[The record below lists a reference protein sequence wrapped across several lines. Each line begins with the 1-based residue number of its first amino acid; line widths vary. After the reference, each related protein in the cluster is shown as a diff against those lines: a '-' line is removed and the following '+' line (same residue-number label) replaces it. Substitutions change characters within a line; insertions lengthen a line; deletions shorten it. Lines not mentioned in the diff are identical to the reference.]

1 MPYFDEKPHRFRVFF
16 AVLFTVLFVFSVIHF
31 YRLIESP
38 TDENWFTNTPTP
50 FYIVEDVPAKLLKAD
65 KSGRFAL
72 KPARVPDSLLVGDIL
87 LPHSKKIS
95 LAALIDSLHF
105 LQKHDSV
112 LTCTIYRPKYN
123 QVYTYRVA
131 SAVMPDTLIRL
142 LPPSV
147 AVFDVA
153 KGGASDR
160 AGMKAGDLIVTINQR
175 SFKDMFE
182 ADRIMRTGRTGKS
195 IVYEIVRR
203 NEKVQLN
210 VVLARFGIPFSLLI
224 FMITGLTYMGL
235 GLFLGI
241 MRPQINASRLLA
253 LGFTLFGCVLML
265 MNTMRQ
271 PIIDSWSN
279 FITYP
284 LPAMLYLSIAVILH
298 SNYYFPRPSPLL
310 LQKRWLQ
317 ILPYAIALICSV
329 AIYLGKGAIWI
340 NRFVLLMVLI
350 SLLPLFFYR
359 KQFNPENKRLLRIIR
374 LALMVC
380 IGLLIVLVWYVNRY
394 AGPLSTGYIGFPLML
409 VPAAY
414 LYTIGRYRLL
424 DMNLRIRRNIR
435 FSLAV
440 MLWIFSLVIIGL
452 LVFWRLPSMS
462 FSLPNITLTGSS
474 IEVLDSPKS
483 VQEQATLEKGLL
495 MVLAVL
501 LVFGLWK
508 IGRLGVRFLAKH
520 FHRDHYDYRR
530 AAQLVNQMLSKRID
544 LSDLA
549 VGLGQRVNEL
559 MHLQQVGVL
568 FFRETDQIACGHA
581 EGLADEKWSA
591 FRDQAPALMAA
602 LADWLPNPDRFA
614 VEYLPEKPKQKL
626 YEFGFRYLVPI
637 YSSDR
642 LRGLF
647 LLGEKRSESPF
658 YQEDYQ
664 FLRSISQQVSVA
676 VENALLYEQLAQRER
691 LRHELE
697 IARRIQLASLPQ
709 DTPRIPGLEIAGWS
723 LPALE
728 VGGDYYDYLNGSD
741 DELTVV
747 VGDVSGKGIS
757 AALYM
762 SKVQGILRSLH
773 SFHLSPRDL
782 CIHLNDL
789 LDRDLEKNYFVT
801 ALAAAI
807 QASERRLILTRA
819 GHLPLYHF
827 RMATHRVELLTPR
840 GIGFGLDQKDIF
852 EQELEE
858 YKIVYQSGDVFLFV
872 TDGVTESRNRDGEEF
887 GEMNLMSLLMQHADK
902 NARELC
908 QQVVQELQ
916 RFAGVE
922 PQAADL
928 TVVVVKA
935 S

>member
-16 AVLFTVLFVFSVIHF
+16 AVLFTVLFVLSVIHF

-50 FYIVEDVPAKLLKAD
+50 FYIVEDVPAKLVKVN

-72 KPARVPDSLLVGDIL
+72 EPARVPDSLLVGDIL
-87 LPHSKKIS
+87 MPRSKKIGFET
-95 LAALIDSLHF
+95 LIDSLHF

-112 LTCTIYRPKYN
+112 LTCIIYRPRYN
-123 QVYTYRVA
+123 QVYTYQVA

-195 IVYEIVRR
+195 IVYEVVRR

-224 FMITGLTYMGL
+224 FMINGLAYMGL

-241 MRPQINASRLLA
+241 MRPQIKASRLLA

-279 FITYP
+279 LITYP
-284 LPAMLYLSIAVILH
+284 LPAMLYLSIAVLLH

-317 ILPYAIALICSV
+317 ILPYAIALICSMAV
-329 AIYLGKGAIWI
+329 YLGKGDVWI

-350 SLLPLFFYR
+350 SLLPLFFFS

-374 LALMVC
+374 LALIIC
-380 IGLLIVLVWYVNRY
+380 IGLFIVLVWYVNRY
-394 AGPLSTGYIGFPLML
+394 AGPLASGYIGLPLML
-409 VPAAY
+409 IPAAY

-435 FSLAV
+435 YSLAV
-440 MLWIFSLVIIGL
+440 TLWILSLVIIGL
-452 LVFWRLPSMS
+452 LVFWRLPAVS
-462 FSLPNITLTGSS
+462 FSLPHIALTGSS
-474 IEVLDSPKS
+474 IEVLDSPQTA
-483 VQEQATLEKGLL
+483 QEQAALEKGLL

-544 LSDLA
+544 LSDL
-549 VGLGQRVNEL
+549 VNGLGQRVKEL

-568 FFRETDQIACGHA
+568 LFRETDQIACGHA
-581 EGLADEKWSA
+581 EGLADEKWND
-591 FRDQAPALMAA
+591 FLDQAPALMTA

-709 DTPRIPGLEIAGWS
+709 ETPRIPGLDIAGWS

-773 SFHLSPRDL
+773 SFHLSPREL
-782 CIHLNDL
+782 CIHLNGL
-789 LDRDLEKNYFVT
+789 LDRDLEKSYFVT

-807 QASERRLILTRA
+807 QASEHRLILTRA

-840 GIGFGLDQKDIF
+840 GIGFGLDQKEIF

-858 YKIVYQSGDVFLFV
+858 YKIVYQAGDVFLFV

-908 QQVVQELQ
+908 RQVVQELH

-922 PQAADL
+922 PQADDL